1 MSKLL
6 AALAV
11 AAAFTGATAVT
22 SSAQGTAAPGGAPV
36 VEVTPATLEVDVGQ
50 EVTFEAAVHGGPVTP
65 LSGQTEEVPSAG
77 GASGAAEGA
86 GDAPDVLWIASPF
99 DAAAADQDGKVTFYQ
114 PGNVVVTALVN
125 GTPGFAQVRVRPAK
139 VAKVEIAR
147 PSAPLVVG
155 GAAQLDAVARAASGT
170 PREDVSLSWTSETP
184 DVASVD
190 AGGLVTGL
198 ATGKATI
205 VAESDGARGT
215 VTVDVVENPV
225 RTLAI
230 ESPSAAARS
239 GDVVRLKP
247 LAKGEG
253 GTAIAD
259 PFVRWSVSGEGA
271 FVAADGAFVAE
282 RPGTYA
288 VTATSGDHV
297 AVTSLVVKPRAIGRA
312 LDVVGRAPAKQFQV
326 AEQWIVGDWM
336 YVGTIADR
344 VYAYDVSDPANPV
357 KTDSILVDART
368 INDVSTTPDGRIG
381 VFTREGASSRKNG
394 IVFFD
399 ASDPGHPKVVSE
411 YTETVTGGVHSAF
424 IDGHYVYL
432 TDDATGSMRVIDFS
446 NVKKPRE
453 VARWQVENPQAHTI
467 EIEGQFLSGGRYLHD
482 LQIVDGLAY
491 LAYWRDGLV
500 ILDVGNGIKGG
511 SPEKPQFVSQLRF
524 NHNELYG
531 PDWLAGTHTVFRYE
545 DYVFVGDEVFPA
557 NFDIESRDRIPP
569 RGILHVV
576 DVSDVEHPVKVAEY
590 EVPEGGAHNVWVED
604 DVLTMGYYTGGGRVL
619 DVSGEL
625 RGDLYAQGREIS
637 RLFTGDPE
645 GYRPNLPLAW
655 GAQPHRGHVFF
666 NDINSGIWIT
676 KLGAPREQ
684 GTTTAP
690 GF

>member
-1 MSKLL
+1 MSKLVTVA
-6 AALAV
+6 AALALAV
-11 AAAFTGATAVT
+11 GVGSSPLGAQE
-22 SSAQGTAAPGGAPV
+22 SGAPAGAPV
-36 VEVTPATLEVDVGQ
+36 VAVTPATLEVDVGE
-50 EVTFEAAVHGGPVTP
+50 EVTFTASLHEGSVTP
-65 LSGQTEEVPSAG
+65 LSGQAEEVPSRGGPPGSADRAG
-77 GASGAAEGA
+77 NAT
-86 GDAPDVLWIASPF
+86 DVLWVASPF
-99 DAAAADQDGKVTFYQ
+99 DAAAADQSGKVTFYQ
-114 PGNVVVTALVN
+114 PGNVLVTALV
-125 GTPGFAQVRVRPAK
+125 GGVPGFARVRVRPAK
-139 VAKVEIAR
+139 VAEVEIAP

-155 GAAQLDAVARAASGT
+155 GAAQLDAVARAANGN
-170 PREDVSLSWTSETP
+170 PREGATVSWRSENP

-190 AGGLVTGL
+190 AAGVVTGL
-198 ATGKATI
+198 APGQATV
-205 VAESDGARGT
+205 VAESEGARGT
-215 VTVDVVENPV
+215 VTVEVVENPV
-225 RTLAI
+225 RSLAV
-230 ESPSAAARS
+230 EPRSAEARS

-247 LAKGEG
+247 VATGEG
-253 GTAIAD
+253 GAAVAD

-271 FVAADGAFVAE
+271 FVGDDGAFVAE

-288 VTATSGDHV
+288 VTATSGTHV
-297 AVTSLVVKPRAIGRA
+297 AVASVVVKPRSIGRA
-312 LDVVGRAPAKQFQV
+312 LDVVGRAPAKQFQA

-368 INDVSTTPDGRIG
+368 INDVSTTPDGKIG

-399 ASDPGHPKVVSE
+399 ASDPAHPKVISE

-432 TDDATGSMRVIDFS
+432 TDDATGSMRVVDFS
-446 NVKKPRE
+446 DVKKPRE
-453 VARWQVENPQAHTI
+453 VARWQVENPQARTY
-467 EIEGQFLSGGRYLHD
+467 EVAGETFSGGRYLHD
-482 LQIVDGLAY
+482 LQVLDGLAY

-500 ILDVGNGIKGG
+500 ILDVGNGVKGG
-511 SPEKPQFVSQLRF
+511 SPENPKLVSQLRF

-531 PDWLAGTHTVFRYE
+531 PDWLAGTHTVFRYG

-557 NFDIESRDRIPP
+557 NFDIQSRDRIPP

-576 DVSDVEHPVKVAEY
+576 DVSDLENPVKVAEY

-604 DVLTMGYYTGGGRVL
+604 DVLMMGYYTGGGRVL

-625 RGDLYAQGREIS
+625 RGDLYGQGREIS
-637 RLFTGDPE
+637 RLWTGDPE

-655 GAQPHRGHVFF
+655 GAQPHRGHVYF

-684 GTTTAP
+684 GSTTAP

>member
-1 MSKLL
+1 
-6 AALAV
+6 
-11 AAAFTGATAVT
+11 
-22 SSAQGTAAPGGAPV
+22 
-36 VEVTPATLEVDVGQ
+36 
-50 EVTFEAAVHGGPVTP
+50 
-65 LSGQTEEVPSAG
+65 
-77 GASGAAEGA
+77 
-86 GDAPDVLWIASPF
+86 
-99 DAAAADQDGKVTFYQ
+99 VTFYQ
-114 PGNVVVTALVN
+114 PGNVLVTALV
-125 GTPGFAQVRVRPAK
+125 GGVPGFARVRVRPAK
-139 VAKVEIAR
+139 VAEVEIAP

-155 GAAQLDAVARAASGT
+155 GAAQLDAVARAANGN
-170 PREDVSLSWTSETP
+170 PREGATVSWRSENP

-190 AGGLVTGL
+190 AAGVVTGL
-198 ATGKATI
+198 APGQATV
-205 VAESDGARGT
+205 VAESEGARGT
-215 VTVDVVENPV
+215 VTVEVVENPV
-225 RTLAI
+225 RSLAV
-230 ESPSAAARS
+230 EPRSAEARS

-247 LAKGEG
+247 VATGEG
-253 GTAIAD
+253 GAAVAD

-271 FVAADGAFVAE
+271 FVGDDGAFVAE

-288 VTATSGDHV
+288 VTATSGTHV
-297 AVTSLVVKPRAIGRA
+297 AVASVVVKPRSIGRA
-312 LDVVGRAPAKQFQV
+312 LDVVGRAPAKQFQA

-368 INDVSTTPDGRIG
+368 INDVSTTPDGKIG

-399 ASDPGHPKVVSE
+399 ASDPAHPKVISE

-432 TDDATGSMRVIDFS
+432 TDDATGSMRVVDFS
-446 NVKKPRE
+446 DVKKPRE
-453 VARWQVENPQAHTI
+453 VARWQVENPQARTY
-467 EIEGQFLSGGRYLHD
+467 EVAGETFSGGRYLHD
-482 LQIVDGLAY
+482 LQVLDGLAY

-500 ILDVGNGIKGG
+500 ILDVGNGVKGG
-511 SPEKPQFVSQLRF
+511 SPENPKLVSQLRF

-557 NFDIESRDRIPP
+557 NFDIQSRDRIPP

-576 DVSDVEHPVKVAEY
+576 DVSDLENPVKVAEY

-604 DVLTMGYYTGGGRVL
+604 DVLMMGYYTGGGRVL

-625 RGDLYAQGREIS
+625 RGELYGQGREIS
-637 RLFTGDPE
+637 RLWTGDPE

-655 GAQPHRGHVFF
+655 GAQPHRGHVYF

-684 GTTTAP
+684 GSTTAP